1 MVSNCYM
8 GVLSQKANA
17 VGYCVQQAIQHV
29 VHAPRSA
36 AAHEWCT
43 ALISLAL
50 AIVGA
55 LLILS
60 VFLAFETTKQSSGR
74 RFT

>member
-1 MVSNCYM
+1 MASNCYM

-17 VGYCVQQAIQHV
+17 FGYCVQQAIQHV
-29 VHAPRSA
+29 VHAPRLA
-36 AAHEWCT
+36 GAEEWCT

-50 AIVGA
+50 AIVCGLA
-55 LLILS
+55 ILF
-60 VFLAFETTKQSSGR
+60 VVLAFERTKPTSGR

>member
-1 MVSNCYM
+1 MASNCYM
-8 GVLSQKANA
+8 SVLSQKANA

-29 VHAPRSA
+29 VHAPRMA
-36 AAHEWCT
+36 AADEWCT

-50 AIVGA
+50 AIICGLA
-55 LLILS
+55 ILS
-60 VFLAFETTKQSSGR
+60 VFLALETTKPTSRR